1 MRTTLHNVAAI
12 SAVIMTISFQLTET
26 IRFPNTPDYI
36 QILCLFLYLSNQL
49 RGRLDNSADLTFYL

>member
-26 IRFPNTPDYI
+26 VCFPNMPDYI
-36 QILCLFLYLSNQL
+36 QILCLFLFLGNQL
-49 RGRLDNSADLTFYL
+49 CGRLENTAN